1 MLPIVPGDRR
11 RSEGSGETF
20 GQFPIARGCAR
31 YGPGRDVYG
40 LRGRSKGPPVDF
52 KGTQRAQGP
61 LAETNSVVASGSLSH
76 SERTHRS
83 HQNLALAAASGPGT
97 VIGGGDGQLQAGK
110 TALLWTTP
118 TARIGKNDPLR
129 NTGVV
134 EMLRGA

>member
-40 LRGRSKGPPVDF
+40 LRGRSKGAPVDF
-52 KGTQRAQGP
+52 RGTQRAQGP

-83 HQNLALAAASGPGT
+83 HQ
-97 VIGGGDGQLQAGK
+97 K
-110 TALLWTTP
+110 LLWP
-118 TARIGKNDPLR
+118 QPLVPGLSSVVAMASCKLARQHCCGQRPLPGSEKMTR
-129 NTGVV
+129 F
-134 EMLRGA
+134 EILE